1 MRAKTFV
8 STLSCVAIM
17 ACGTAFGQTK
27 GKMMS
32 GPYKGPMGPVTAEEA
47 PAVASFYT
55 NLTTNPCVPGQ
66 KYSTDNGYFFL
77 GPNNCFAPGSI
88 QWIAYPFV
96 AGHTGTVAKV
106 QLSITNDTAICTPT
120 SSKITVAIYSDS
132 CMDMPVTQL
141 GNAVNANVPTAP
153 PGLATANF
161 GLAGVSL
168 TQGVQ
173 YWVVVTTSAAASQNG
188 DTAVWWEAT
197 PNVQSF
203 NLNDTNGWQPAP
215 LGGPGGF
222 SVQ

>member
-47 PAVASFYT
+47 PAVPPFYT

-66 KYSTDNGYFFL
+66 KYSTDNGYFIL
-77 GPNNCFAPGSI
+77 GPNNCFAPGST

-132 CMDMPVTQL
+132 CMGMPVTQL
-141 GNAVNANVPTAP
+141 GNAVNTNVP
-153 PGLATANF
+153 N
-161 GLAGVSL
+161 
-168 TQGVQ
+168 
-173 YWVVVTTSAAASQNG
+173 
-188 DTAVWWEAT
+188 
-197 PNVQSF
+197 
-203 NLNDTNGWQPAP
+203 AP
-215 LGGPGGF
+215 LRWRPPI
-222 SVQ
+222 SVLRVLALPRESSTGW